1 MSRIS
6 KSILSECSEMV
17 FVFFTRSAFGDRFSL
32 IRSESGTQGG
42 MVEWGPNWQ
51 HSNVEGKYLSTFE
64 GFQRQLIQNKK

>member
-6 KSILSECSEMV
+6 KSIHSECSEMV

-32 IRSESGTQGG
+32 IRSES
-42 MVEWGPNWQ
+42 VEWGPNWQ